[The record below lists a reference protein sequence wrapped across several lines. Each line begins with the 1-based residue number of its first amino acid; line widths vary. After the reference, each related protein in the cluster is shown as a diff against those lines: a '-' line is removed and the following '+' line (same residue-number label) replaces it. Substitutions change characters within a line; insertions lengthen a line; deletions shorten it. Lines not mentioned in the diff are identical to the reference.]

1 MPPRLARSRLL
12 YDKGRERYDERKRR
26 FSELMSAQRARDIQD
41 ERKAALS
48 SAFSLLGGSLLGPI
62 GIFAGDVAGRVA
74 GDLGTIGG
82 KQAEEY
88 KLTTDTGKFDRS
100 EEFDLQSINEQL
112 EMQDKMDIWRDVV
125 GAGTSAALAF
135 KAGGGDVTNLGDFSF
150 TKFGGKAA
158 GENVGTGLFKN
169 LEGEWSLGEGTAWN
183 KYTSDIF
190 GEKAGDIAEDVVTT
204 SQSDDIQFYPDFNLI
219 ESNKEMNKMM
229 TDAFGEDE
237 STGFLNMIWDKVKS
251 SYFTDKGDLKRM
263 WRELHGVD
271 KWRDDRERYR
281 KGIDKS
287 LRDFGENI
295 GIEPANPYSEG
306 T

>member
-1 MPPRLARSRLL
+1 MPPKLARSRLL
-12 YDKGRERYDERKRR
+12 YDRGRERYDERKRR

-48 SAFSLLGGSLLGPI
+48 SALSLLGGSLLGPI

-82 KQAEEY
+82 QQAEEY
-88 KLTTDTGKFDRS
+88 DLTTDTGKFDRS
-100 EEFDLQSINEQL
+100 EEFDLKSINEQL
-112 EMQDKMDIWRDVV
+112 KMQDKMDIWRDVV

-135 KAGGGDVTNLGDFSF
+135 KAGGGDVTNLEDFSF
-150 TKFGGKAA
+150 TKFGGKKA

-190 GEKAGDIAEDVVTT
+190 GKKAGDIAEDVVTT
-204 SQSDDIQFYPDFNLI
+204 PPS
-219 ESNKEMNKMM
+219 KEMM

-237 STGFLNMIWDKVKS
+237 STGFLNMILDKVKS
-251 SYFTDKGDLKRM
+251 SYSTDTSFGKRM
-263 WRELHGVD
+263 WQELHGRD
-271 KWRDDRERYR
+271 KWRDDQERY
-281 KGIDKS
+281 IQSMDKS
-287 LRDFGENI
+287 LRDFEENI
-295 GIEPANPYSEG
+295 GIESANPYSRG
-306 T
+306 M